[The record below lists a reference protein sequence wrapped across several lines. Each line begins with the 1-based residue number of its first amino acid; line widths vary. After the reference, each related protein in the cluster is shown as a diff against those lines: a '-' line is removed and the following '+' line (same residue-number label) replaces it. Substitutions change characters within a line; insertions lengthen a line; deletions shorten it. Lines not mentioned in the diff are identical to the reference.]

1 MLFTLSFY
9 LDTLEKGETMKRY
22 VILIS
27 SVLIQMVLG
36 SIYAWSTLA
45 SGLQQELGFTGAQ
58 TQSIYGTLIIVFS
71 FSLILGGWMF
81 RSFGPRVTGS
91 FAGLVYTLSFAAAS
105 LSQTFPSHLLLIG
118 FGGGLATGLG
128 YACPLSTGAAWFP
141 KHKGLV
147 TGIAVFGFGAG
158 SIATNYLFAFGLT
171 NGMTVSQIFMF
182 LGYLGGGVVFLAA
195 QVLDLPKTF
204 ASSSKGNRTLPTPK
218 ELFVQPAFWKYI
230 IALGTGS
237 FAGLI
242 IIGSTAGMVVYQ
254 GLGTTVSDMIPV
266 LGVTFI
272 ALGNASGRIAWGWF
286 QDKTQGIAVPLNLV
300 GTVILSLL
308 LLVSPI
314 AVPLFLANLFL
325 VGFFFGGS
333 LIITAADI
341 EKDFGTGSLA
351 AVYPWVFIFY
361 GFAALLGPTLAGS
374 LLDAFGTYTIILI
387 ISSVVPAL
395 GFVGYTVFSR
405 IPSPSHWQINK
416 TQNLSIVAQ
425 GKVV

>member
-1 MLFTLSFY
+1 
-9 LDTLEKGETMKRY
+9 MKRY
-22 VILIS
+22 IILIS

-105 LSQTFPSHLLLIG
+105 LSQTFPLHVLLIG

-158 SIATNYLFAFGLT
+158 SIATNYLFAFALN
-171 NGMTVSQIFMF
+171 NGVMVSEIFMF
-182 LGYLGGGVVFLAA
+182 LGYLGGGLVFLAS
-195 QVLDLPKTF
+195 QVLDLPKTY
-204 ASSSKGNRTLPTPK
+204 ASSTKANTELPTPR
-218 ELFVQPAFWKYI
+218 ELFSQPVFWKYI
-230 IALGTGS
+230 IALGAGS

-254 GLGTTVSDMIPV
+254 GLGSSVSDLIPV
-266 LGVTFI
+266 LGVTLI

-286 QDKTQGIAVPLNLV
+286 QDKTQGIAVPINLV
-300 GTVILSLL
+300 GSGILSILL
-308 LLVSPI
+308 LITPI
-314 AVPLFLANLFL
+314 AIPLFLINLFL

-361 GFAALLGPTLAGS
+361 GFAALIGPTIAGS
-374 LLDAFGTYTIILI
+374 MVDTFGSYRVPLIL
-387 ISSVVPAL
+387 SAAVPAL
-395 GFVGYTVFSR
+395 GFIGYRVFSGMAA
-405 IPSPSHWQINK
+405 PTHWHQSQIVK
-416 TQNLSIVAQ
+416 QSVVAQ
-425 GKVV
+425 EKVV

>member
-1 MLFTLSFY
+1 
-9 LDTLEKGETMKRY
+9 MKRY
-22 VILIS
+22 TILIS

-45 SGLQQELGFTGAQ
+45 AGLQTQLGFSGAQ

-81 RSFGPRVTGS
+81 RTFGPRVTGS
-91 FAGLVYTLSFAAAS
+91 FAGLIYTLSFAAAS
-105 LSQTFPSHLLLIG
+105 LSQHFVLHLVLIG
-118 FGGGLATGLG
+118 IGGGLATGLG

-158 SIATNYLFAFGLT
+158 SIGTNYLFAFALS
-171 NGMTVSQIFMF
+171 NGMLVSQIFLF
-182 LGYLGGGVVFLAA
+182 LGYLGGGLVFLAS
-195 QVLDLPKTF
+195 QGLDLPKTF
-204 ASSSKGNRTLPTPK
+204 ASSTKLSKTLPSPK
-218 ELFVQPAFWKYI
+218 ELFVQPSFWKYI

-242 IIGSTAGMVVYQ
+242 IIGGTAGMVVYQ
-254 GLGTTVSDMIPV
+254 GLGTRVSDLIPV

-286 QDKTQGIAVPLNLV
+286 QDKTHGVAVPINLI
-300 GTVILSLL
+300 GSGILSLL
-308 LLVSPI
+308 LLVTPGI
-314 AVPLFLANLFL
+314 LPLFLINLFL

-351 AVYPWVFIFY
+351 AIYPWIFIFY
-361 GFAALLGPTLAGS
+361 GFAALIGPTLAGS
-374 LLDAFGTYTIILI
+374 LLDSFGTYTVILGI
-387 ISSVVPAL
+387 ASLVPFL
-395 GFVGYTVFSR
+395 GLIGYTVFSK
-405 IPSPSHWQINK
+405 IPVPHHWQN
-416 TQNLSIVAQ
+416 QELSDVTILAE